1 MGARKLHK
9 VLWGVSLPTPFH
21 LCLSMPPN
29 ISEFGQMA
37 TDQRTE
43 QTKLTLI
50 MRRTSRSMNKDEELA
65 AEKMINV
72 THSTDKN
79 ILGMFFLLYH
89 SDWWLLPVQTG
100 CSTRETDKHIIPP
113 LKKSTWRMW
122 HVICCT
128 TRKWFSTSAT
138 FQKLFAS
145 VGVCE
150 IALCSVRR
158 C

>member
-1 MGARKLHK
+1 
-9 VLWGVSLPTPFH
+9 
-21 LCLSMPPN
+21 MPPN

-89 SDWWLLPVQTG
+89 SD
-100 CSTRETDKHIIPP
+100 
-113 LKKSTWRMW
+113 
-122 HVICCT
+122 
-128 TRKWFSTSAT
+128 
-138 FQKLFAS
+138 
-145 VGVCE
+145 
-150 IALCSVRR
+150 
-158 C
+158 